1 MAISNIF
8 LDELE
13 KNIDKFDII
22 NTKFDNFVKN
32 TNQRQLDKIQKIV
45 NLINSLE
52 PKMNKLADEEFPKKT
67 LELKEKLKLGENI
80 DNLAIKGNDRLLTRL
95 IDNRGQPYTILSK

>member
-1 MAISNIF
+1 MINPLKF
-8 LDELE
+8 LS
-13 KNIDKFDII
+13 
-22 NTKFDNFVKN
+22 NFVKN

-67 LELKEKLKLGENI
+67 LANNLKTSIFCQLESFFFLQKAHDLINFEL
-80 DNLAIKGNDRLLTRL
+80 
-95 IDNRGQPYTILSK
+95 